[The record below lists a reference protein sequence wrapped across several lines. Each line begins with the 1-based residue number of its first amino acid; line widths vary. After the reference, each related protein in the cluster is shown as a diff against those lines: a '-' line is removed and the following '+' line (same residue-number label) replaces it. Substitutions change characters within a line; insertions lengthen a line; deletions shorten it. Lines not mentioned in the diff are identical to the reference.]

1 MLRQAIDA
9 AETPNMG
16 WTQALMAAYLD
27 TENTAEA
34 ARLAEQIAAASPGDK
49 RSQLNLASM
58 HIQADNT
65 AEAIAIME
73 RLRAEGQL
81 TEDREYRN
89 LFALHLNTEGG
100 EPKAI
105 EVINE
110 GLQKGVLEG
119 NHQTYL
125 ALGQAYYFSEQV
137 APAIDAYQKAAPL
150 AENGETYLNLA
161 RILFNEDRIPE
172 AKQAAQQAL
181 DKGVRNP
188 DEARKL
194 LAH

>member
-1 MLRQAIDA
+1 M
-9 AETPNMG
+9 
-16 WTQALMAAYLD
+16 
-27 TENTAEA
+27 
-34 ARLAEQIAAASPGDK
+34 
-49 RSQLNLASM
+49 
-58 HIQADNT
+58 
-65 AEAIAIME
+65 
-73 RLRAEGQL
+73 
-81 TEDREYRN
+81 
-89 LFALHLNTEGG
+89 
-100 EPKAI
+100 
-105 EVINE
+105 
-110 GLQKGVLEG
+110 
-119 NHQTYL
+119 
-125 ALGQAYYFSEQV
+125 